1 MYSTYNEGKSVFTER
16 SIITLKNRIYK
27 SLTSI
32 SKNVYTDKLNDI
44 VNKYNNTY
52 HKAIKMKPVNVKS
65 NTHTDSSKE
74 INGKGPKIRVSG
86 IVITLKYKSFL
97 KRFTLQIGLKKFLW
111 LQMLRILCHGHI
123 SLMILME
130 KKLLELFIKKNCKE
144 KRKEKKKKENQKMF
158 RIEKVIKRNSDILYS
173 KWKGYNNS
181 FNIWIS
187 KKRDSIIEWISSET
201 IFFRSKFKC
210 WLRFV

>member
-1 MYSTYNEGKSVFTER
+1 MYSTYNEGKSVITER

-44 VNKYNNTY
+44 VNKCNNKY
-52 HKAIKMKPVNVKS
+52 HKAIN
-65 NTHTDSSKE
+65 D
-74 INGKGPKIRVSG
+74 KGPKIKVSG
-86 IVITLKYKSFL
+86 IVITLKYKSIF
-97 KRFTLQIGLKKFLW
+97 KKFTLQIGLKKFLW
-111 LQMLRILCHGHI
+111 LKMLGILHRGHI

-130 KKLLELFIKKNCKE
+130 KKLLERLIKTNCKE

-158 RIEKVIKRNSDILYS
+158 RIEKIIKRNGDILYS

-181 FNIWIS
+181 F
-187 KKRDSIIEWISSET
+187 IEWISSET
-201 IFFRSKFKC
+201 IFFRSKCKC
-210 WLRFV
+210 WIRFV